1 MSTITRATQSKIHI
15 ARHQLG
21 MDEDVYRG
29 LLKRTTGSESS
40 KDLTERQGQAA
51 LAELTRLGFSPKP
64 PSKDKAKGKPH
75 NFNRLPNLIVKIE
88 AQLADMGLPWSYA
101 DAIANQMWKRQRI
114 AWTREEKKLKAI
126 LAALHVEQNKRG
138 LLALVESHMAIL
150 GPTDP
155 KWQALLDRLPKGW
168 RRNVTTLQQLAE
180 TLGLAVEALEADHVD
195 GR

>member
-1 MSTITRATQSKIHI
+1 MTTITRSTQSKLHI

-21 MDEDVYRG
+21 LDDSVYRAV
-29 LLKRTTGSESS
+29 LQRTTGTSSS
-40 KDLTERQGQAA
+40 KNMTERQGQAA
-51 LAELTRLGFSPKP
+51 LTELRRLGFKSKAPK
-64 PSKDKAKGKPH
+64 KGQGKPH
-75 NFNRLPNLIVKIE
+75 NFERLPEMITKIE
-88 AQLADMGLPWSYA
+88 ALLADMGLPWSYA

-114 AWTREEKKLKAI
+114 AWTREPEKLRAI
-126 LAALHVEQNKRG
+126 LVALDVEQKKRG
-138 LLALVESHMAIL
+138 LLAFVESRLAIL

-180 TLGLAVEALEADHVD
+180 TLDMAVEALEACHVD